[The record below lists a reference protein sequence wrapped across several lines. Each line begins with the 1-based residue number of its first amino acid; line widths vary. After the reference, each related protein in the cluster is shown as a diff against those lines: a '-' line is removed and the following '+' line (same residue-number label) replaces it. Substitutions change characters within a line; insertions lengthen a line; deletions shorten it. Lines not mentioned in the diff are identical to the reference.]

1 MTIEIRMQYGKKE
14 MTALFGWM
22 LFDLV
27 ELASKGKPYEQETAR
42 GRLIIYKHMTSAGAI
57 YYNVYYFK
65 KSLARR
71 LFERLTRKF

>member
-1 MTIEIRMQYGKKE
+1 MQTGKKE

-27 ELASKGKPYEQETAR
+27 ELASERKPYEQETAR
-42 GRLIIYKHMTSAGAI
+42 GRLVIHKHTTSAGVTR
-57 YYNVYYFK
+57 YNVYYFK